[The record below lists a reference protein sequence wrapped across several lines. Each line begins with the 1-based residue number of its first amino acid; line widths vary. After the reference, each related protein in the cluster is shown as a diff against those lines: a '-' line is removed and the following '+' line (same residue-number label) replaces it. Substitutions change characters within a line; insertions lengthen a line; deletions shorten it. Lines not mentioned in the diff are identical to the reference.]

1 MFIIFFV
8 LIATDLA
15 TVLIFG
21 IFCPLLYNKPPAK
34 GKKQAATHGRGLF
47 RVQKRHYAL

>member
-8 LIATDLA
+8 LIATGLA

-21 IFCPLLYNKPPAK
+21 IFWPHIYSKPPIS
-34 GKKQAATHGRGLF
+34 GKKQAAAHGGGLF
-47 RVQKRHYAL
+47 RI

>member
-8 LIATDLA
+8 LIATGLA

-21 IFCPLLYNKPPAK
+21 IFWPHIYSNPPYIRQ
-34 GKKQAATHGRGLF
+34 KQAATHGGGLF
-47 RVQKRHYAL
+47 RV